1 MAWYKCGLCGPRLIN
16 GRLNDTP
23 QLLRKVEDGELI
35 TNYLGVKKMIKKT
48 SASGEK
54 WAGFSAD
61 ALVGL

>member
-1 MAWYKCGLCGPRLIN
+1 MCGPRLIN

-23 QLLRKVEDGELI
+23 QRLRKVEDGELI
-35 TNYLGVKKMIKKT
+35 FRTTNYLGVKKMIKKT